1 MALSA
6 CENVDGC
13 CHYSVTSGFR
23 HYASQ
28 KQNAQVTWRLPDD
41 ATVAAPTRPGEPIVG
56 GVYLRLFVAN
66 PGWVVRRPKEFLA
79 ELMDTCLALMNKE
92 KLDVSNGTHC
102 WSTKCCYV
110 TLRGTVITVC
120 ITCFNSNP

>member
-1 MALSA
+1 MRLALSA
-6 CENVDGC
+6 CENVDVC
-13 CHYSVTSGFR
+13 CHCFVTPGFR

-28 KQNAQVTWRLPDD
+28 KQDAQVIWRLPDD

-92 KLDVSNGTHC
+92 KLDVSSAPRC
-102 WSTKCCYV
+102 RS
-110 TLRGTVITVC
+110 
-120 ITCFNSNP
+120 